1 MTQLFFHCS
10 NSQRA
15 LIDRSGLAVGNMADA
30 RDQAARIMR
39 TLIMAESPEDW
50 RDWVLHV
57 SDDLGDEVFV
67 VPFTSVLGQ
76 LH

>member
-1 MTQLFFHCS
+1 MTQLYFHCS

-15 LIDRSGLAVGNMADA
+15 LIDRSGLAVGNMSDA

-57 SDDLGDEVFV
+57 SDELGDEVFV
-67 VPFTSVLGQ
+67 VPFASVLGQ